1 MYYGRKKGII
11 IAIVVV
17 ILVLVLALGG
27 VLLYMKTD
35 LFKSNKTLFW
45 KYVGSSNESLK
56 VEENTQIKNIEK
68 MKEQKPF
75 KSESEITVGTDDEDT
90 NKILEKF
97 AVTVNEQTDRASE
110 YSHIETKL
118 NYDDKNL
125 FGLNY
130 VQDNNVYALKSD
142 EIVTAYVGVRN
153 ENLKVFFQK
162 LGITSDDI
170 ELPNELEVFNLAD
183 ILTISDTEKAHI
195 KETYTTVIETAIPDT
210 AYSKQTEAIIVK
222 DGVDYKTTAYRLN
235 LTASEM
241 SDLVVKMLNTLKT
254 DSITLNLI
262 STKLKDLGLTDYSSI
277 DTINQAIDE
286 MINSLDESK
295 FVDTSF
301 VVYAYKGEAISMEIL
316 AKNQM
321 KITIYTKANGVKTVI
336 EDYTGESDISQ
347 LTLDV
352 TYIATATNT
361 NLIVKIDTDIDASVE
376 LNLTIS
382 GNADLGNV
390 DTTASAVLN
399 VENTSYELNYQKA
412 LEFVDELSENDK
424 QNLDSTNSVVLN
436 DYSQEQLV
444 ALMQALVNQIQS
456 VYEQKVQTITSL
468 VYTQPETI
476 NENNIIPQ
484 VNQ

>member
-27 VLLYMKTD
+27 VLIYMKTD

-45 KYVGSSNESLK
+45 KYIGSANESLK
-56 VEENTQIKNIEK
+56 VEENAQIKNIEK

-75 KSESEITVGTDDEDT
+75 KSEAEITVGTDDEDT

-97 AVTVNEQTDRASE
+97 AITVKEQTDRASE

-321 KITIYTKANGVKTVI
+321 KMTIYTKTNGVKTVL
-336 EDYTGESDISQ
+336 EDYTGESNFSQ
-347 LTLDV
+347 ITLDETYV
-352 TYIATATNT
+352 TTATST
-361 NLIVKIDTDIDASVE
+361 NLIIKIDTDTDTSTEI
-376 LNLTIS
+376 NLTIS
-382 GNADLGNV
+382 GSAESGNA
-390 DTTASAVLN
+390 DTTASIVFSN
-399 VENTSYELNYQKA
+399 ESGNYKLNYNKT
-412 LEFVDELSENDK
+412 LEFINEFSEEEK
-424 QNLDSTNSVVLN
+424 EKLDSTNSVVLN
-436 DYSQEQLV
+436 DYTQEQLSS
-444 ALMQALVNQIQS
+444 LIQALVNQIQA
-456 VYEQKVQTITSL
+456 VFEQKAESIKSL
-468 VYTQPETI
+468 LYVQPETI
-476 NENNIIPQ
+476 DGNNIIQ
-484 VNQ
+484 QIY